1 MSKKNIVPIEQ
12 QEPFSMQKMLDHPIF
27 SKYVPV
33 LLFALVTYLL
43 RWRLLDIPLERDEGG
58 FAYMGYSWIK
68 GNPLF
73 SDYVDVK
80 PPLIYILYGV
90 FESIFGTTPKGIH
103 TGLFIFNLGFT
114 ITFYFYIKQKFS
126 FGTAMIS
133 SLVFILLSSLP
144 NVFGFAAHATQLL
157 LWPTIGGIWLLD
169 YSLKQSKIFWLI
181 PAGILLGI
189 AFLIKQQAIGFM
201 LFAGFY
207 LTYILLIQEKNWKKW
222 LISGSVLTSSA
233 VLPYILCILWFY
245 ASGRL
250 NNFWYWTY
258 TWPSQFAATQTGN
271 IDIFNMMYGMVTRNI
286 EYFWYLGL
294 VGIILSF
301 FDKWSSENKV
311 FAGLLT
317 FFGFAALSVGFH
329 YYPHYFVLL
338 LPAISL
344 GVGLAFRFVYTKIN
358 LVTQNTMLTY
368 PVITVVFFMMFYS
381 HYKPQ
386 KGYFTKTKKEDIIRN
401 VYGTNP
407 FQESYVVG
415 NKIKSMSK
423 QGDSILVLGSE
434 PQLLFYS
441 QLPSISQHMH
451 YYQLV
456 DGGSQNDSLQ
466 SELITKV
473 EKSKPKY
480 LVFVRNNFSWLEKD
494 PKNKLFQWMDKIIPF
509 YNLKGFVNTYPD
521 KASEYFWDAEATQ
534 DKMGSGDIIF
544 LFELKGQ

>member
-1 MSKKNIVPIEQ
+1 MSKKNIVPKEET
-12 QEPFSMQKMLDHPIF
+12 EPFSMQKMLDNPIF

-33 LLFALVTYLL
+33 LLFALVTYIL

-68 GNPLF
+68 GTPLF

-80 PPLIYILYGV
+80 PPLVYILYGV
-90 FESIFGTTPKGIH
+90 FESIFGATSKGIH

-169 YSLKQSKIFWLI
+169 YSLKQTKIFWLI

-207 LTYILLIQEKNWKKW
+207 LTYIILIQEKNWKKW
-222 LISGSVLTSSA
+222 LVSGFILTFSA

-271 IDIFNMMYGMVTRNI
+271 TEIFNMMYGMVTRNI
-286 EYFWYLGL
+286 ENFWYLGL
-294 VGIILSF
+294 VGVILSF
-301 FDKWSSENKV
+301 FDKWPMENKV
-311 FAGLLT
+311 FAVLLT
-317 FFGFAALSVGFH
+317 LFGFAALSVGFH

-344 GVGLAFRFVYTKIN
+344 GVGLAFHFVYSKLN

-368 PVITVVFFMMFYS
+368 PVFTVVFFMMFYT

-386 KGYFTKTKKEDIIRN
+386 KDYFTKTKKEDIVRN

-466 SELITKV
+466 TELITKV
-473 EKSKPKY
+473 EKSKPQY
-480 LVFVRNNFSWLEKD
+480 LVFVRNGFSWLVKD
-494 PKNKLFQWMDKIIPF
+494 PKNKLFQWIDKLIPN

-521 KASEYFWDAEATQ
+521 KTSEYFWDAEATQ
-534 DKMGSGDIIF
+534 DKIGSGDVIF